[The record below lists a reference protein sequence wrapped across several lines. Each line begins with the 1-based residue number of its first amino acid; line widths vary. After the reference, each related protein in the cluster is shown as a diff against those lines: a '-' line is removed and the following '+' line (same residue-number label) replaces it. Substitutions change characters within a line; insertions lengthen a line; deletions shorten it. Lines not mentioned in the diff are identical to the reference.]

1 MCGIF
6 GCVGSSLPDTR
17 SFTRALNL
25 ITHRGPDGSGFI
37 EFPGGIFGHR
47 RLSIIDL
54 SDASSQPFETDSVI
68 LTFNGEIY
76 NYLRLRSELE
86 RLGVVFR
93 SSGDTEVIARAYE
106 TWGIAGFGRLEGMFA
121 FALHD
126 RLTGE
131 THLVRDIFGIKPLYF
146 ASTASHTIFAS
157 EVKPLLALRG
167 GARINSMVLEEIC
180 VWGFPLS
187 QNSFFDEIEQAPPAS
202 VLTFRGNEKVRVTIL
217 PAEPRPEDKRGE
229 RSLETVLRDSIADHM
244 IADVPVAI
252 ALSGGLD
259 SSIVAALAHD
269 LNPDLVTFT
278 TTFSDEEDDEVR
290 AAREVARHCGLR
302 NEVIKLEVNDLEER
316 LYNITYHLEEP
327 IANPNVFPTFGLSQ
341 VIHSAGFKVVLM
353 GEGSDEIF
361 AGYPWH
367 HAALEWFANDKSM
380 YRGYLRRRGQ
390 GEFRKYLFS
399 SIAERVDAR
408 SQEFQQVFIQA
419 AGDCSSRLERLLA
432 FEMAYQLQ
440 FSQLLRVDKMM
451 MSHSVEAR
459 VPFLYRSILLL
470 ARSLPTRRK
479 IKTLRW
485 GDVSRDNKIALSEV
499 AKRILP
505 ASIANRPK
513 FGPGGTV
520 NLWTTPMMQDFDRAC
535 ASILTSSHYK
545 AARDLLSEWID
556 WSQVNGLSKKQ
567 MFTLCQF
574 VMTCHVH
581 ITSPAYGK

>member
-6 GCVGSSLPDTR
+6 GCVGSSLPDPQ

-25 ITHRGPDGSGFI
+25 IVHRGPDGSGVAS
-37 EFPGGIFGHR
+37 FPGGMFGHR

-54 SDASSQPFETDSVI
+54 SEASSQPFETDAVF

-76 NYLRLRSELE
+76 NYRRLRSELE
-86 RLGVVFR
+86 GLGVVFR
-93 SSGDTEVIARAYE
+93 SYGDTEVIARVYE
-106 TWGIAGFGRLEGMFA
+106 TWGITGFGRLEGMFA

-126 RLTGE
+126 RQTGE

-146 ASTASHTIFAS
+146 ASSGSHTIFAS

-167 GARINSMVLEEIC
+167 VPQLNSRVLEEIC

-187 QNSFFDEIEQAPPAS
+187 QNCFFDGIEQAPPAS
-202 VLTFRGNEKVRVTIL
+202 VLTLRGAEKVRVTAL
-217 PAEPRPEDKRGE
+217 PAMPRPEDKRGE
-229 RSLETVLRDSIADHM
+229 RSLEAVLRDSIADHM
-244 IADVPVAI
+244 IADVPVAM

-259 SSIVAALAHD
+259 SSVVAALARD

-290 AAREVARHCGLR
+290 AAREVAKHCGLR
-302 NEVIKLEVNDLEER
+302 NEVIKLEVKNLEER
-316 LYNITYHLEEP
+316 LHDIMYHLEDP
-327 IANPNVFPTFGLSQ
+327 IANPNIFPTYGLSQ
-341 VIHSAGFKVVLM
+341 VIKNAGFKVVLM

-380 YRGYLRRRGQ
+380 YRGYLKRRGQ
-390 GEFRKYLFS
+390 GEFKKYLFAKA
-399 SIAERVDAR
+399 AESVDAR
-408 SQEFQQVFIQA
+408 SHEFQKTFVEA
-419 AGDCSSRLERLLA
+419 AGKVSSRLERLLA
-432 FEMAYQLQ
+432 FERAYQLQ

-459 VPFLYRSILLL
+459 VPFLYRNILVL

-485 GDVSRDNKIALSEV
+485 GDTSRDNKIALSEV
-499 AKRILP
+499 ARRVLP
-505 ASIANRPK
+505 ASIADRPK

-520 NLWTTPMMQDFDRAC
+520 NLWATPMMQDFDRAS
-535 ASILTSSHYK
+535 ASILTSSQYK
-545 AARDLLSEWID
+545 AARELLSEWID
-556 WSQVNGLSKKQ
+556 WTQVSGLSKKQ

-581 ITSPAYGK
+581 VTSPAYGK